1 MESSCAV
8 RGVCDQQEARSGA
21 RDAGNAQRRRAHE
34 PTRPRPDNTRR
45 AGDDARPGAAP
56 APHSPGRQA
65 LESALPRAAPPT
77 DLAGNG
83 VSTRPRAL
91 PPQAPNGGPGGDAG
105 RPCPAAKGKDRAGP
119 HTPGLVPNQAGGA
132 PGLHPHISC
141 RMQRREA
148 HARARPFI
156 QAGPPVGGRP
166 PKSLRDFGSN
176 GTLPQEAG
184 CSPVPFPQL
193 RLAAPGASVGPSYAL
208 PSSWPPLSPQTL
220 GRTNSDPLDDPE
232 LPLAGEVDFRGELGG
247 RFPVR
252 SFNLISPFP
261 SKSIPS
267 PFPEKAGTRWC
278 DSKEWLVEV
287 ENDGGTQS
295 PNLV

>member
-8 RGVCDQQEARSGA
+8 RGVCDRQEARAGA

-119 HTPGLVPNQAGGA
+119 HTPGLVPNQAGG
-132 PGLHPHISC
+132 GHLGCTHT
-141 RMQRREA
+141 
-148 HARARPFI
+148 
-156 QAGPPVGGRP
+156 
-166 PKSLRDFGSN
+166 SL
-176 GTLPQEAG
+176 AG
-184 CSPVPFPQL
+184 CKGERPT
-193 RLAAPGASVGPSYAL
+193 RAHD
-208 PSSWPPLSPQTL
+208 PLSKL
-220 GRTNSDPLDDPE
+220 GHLWVGAPPR
-232 LPLAGEVDFRGELGG
+232 A
-247 RFPVR
+247 
-252 SFNLISPFP
+252 
-261 SKSIPS
+261 
-267 PFPEKAGTRWC
+267 
-278 DSKEWLVEV
+278 
-287 ENDGGTQS
+287 
-295 PNLV
+295 